1 MRLID
6 KFSEWLIYQ
15 PFMEMAY
22 YRKEAS
28 DKIRS
33 LSGTIIKHIIKVMYL
48 DDDLNIKHWKSEI
61 TSYFDKIS
69 DITIKPRNKKFSKEE
84 YYNFLFLEPY
94 CLSYS
99 NWKEYEINDKY
110 IKMIIMNINTQYK
123 SNIDVNDINFD
134 KISNLFKTIS
144 EKISNY
150 ESIDEIIKK
159 IK

>member
-1 MRLID
+1 MRLMD

-48 DDDLNIKHWKSEI
+48 DDNLNTKHWKSEI
-61 TSYFDKIS
+61 TSYFDKIG
-69 DITIKPRNKKFSKEE
+69 DITIKPRNKKFTKEE

-94 CLSYS
+94 CLSSS
-99 NWKEYEINDKY
+99 NWKEYTINDKY

-123 SNIDVNDINFD
+123 SNIDVNNINFD
-134 KISNLFKTIS
+134 KISDLFKTIS

-150 ESIDEIIKK
+150 DSIDEIIKK

>member
-6 KFSEWLIYQ
+6 KFSEWLICQ
-15 PFMEMAY
+15 PFMKMVY
-22 YRKEAS
+22 YRKDAI

-48 DDDLNIKHWKSEI
+48 DDDLNIKHWKNEI
-61 TSYFDKIS
+61 ISYFDKIG
-69 DITIKPRNKKFSKEE
+69 DITIKPRNKKFTKEE

-94 CLSYS
+94 CLSNSNCEKYS
-99 NWKEYEINDKY
+99 INDKY
-110 IKMIIMNINTQYK
+110 IKMIIMDINTQYK
-123 SNIDVNDINFD
+123 SNINVNDINFD
-134 KISNLFKTIS
+134 QISSLFKTIS

-150 ESIDEIIKK
+150 DSIYEIIDK